1 MRLDNLASYRESR
14 QAEGLWRQLQ
24 TRDSGALL
32 FCSNDYLGLS
42 QHPRVLAAF
51 KRGLDT
57 YGAGSGGSPLVCG
70 YEKPHAELC
79 EVLADWLGRD
89 RVLLFNSGYAANHG
103 ILQTLS
109 DPGTSLIFD
118 KLNHASLYDG
128 AKASQSPLLRFPH
141 NDLKRLKRNLDT
153 LPPGQDALVVSEG
166 VFSMDGDTAP
176 LEGYLDTLASSD
188 RTTWL
193 WLDDAHGLGVSGAEQ
208 AGVCAQATQQQLP
221 IVSAT
226 FGKAFGLG
234 GAFVAGSSDFIDA
247 LTQRARHFI
256 YSTAFSAAQ
265 ACAALAALQIIRDDN
280 TLQQRLQSNI
290 RYFRQAASS
299 RGIETG
305 SHSPIQPVIVG
316 SNERALKLSDA
327 LAAEGISC
335 KAIRP
340 PTVPPNTARLRFTL
354 SARHSEQDIDRVFK
368 VLDLTLAAGVGG

>member
-1 MRLDNLASYRESR
+1 MRLGDFASYRQTR

-24 TRDSGALL
+24 TRNPDDLL

-42 QHPRVLAAF
+42 QHPTVIAAF
-51 KRGLDT
+51 KQGLDT

-79 EVLADWLGRD
+79 EALADWLGRD

-141 NDLKRLKRNLDT
+141 NDLKRLQRHLHQ

-176 LEGYLDTLASSD
+176 LQGYLETLSSSD
-188 RTTWL
+188 RNSWL
-193 WLDDAHGLGVSGAEQ
+193 WLDDAHGLGISGPEQ
-208 AGVCAQATQQQLP
+208 AGVCGQATQQQLP

-265 ACAALAALQIIRDDN
+265 ACAILAALQIIRSDHA
-280 TLQQRLQSNI
+280 LRQRLQSNI
-290 RYFRQAASS
+290 DYFRQKASS

-316 SNERALKLSDA
+316 SNERALKLSTA
-327 LAAEGISC
+327 LAEQGISC

-354 SARHSEQDIDRVFK
+354 SARHGEQDIDRVFQ
-368 VLDLTLAAGVGG
+368 VLDSAPAGGADC